1 MPPPYGQSLALLT
14 DLYQLTMASGY
25 WGEGLANREAVFHYY
40 FRKPPFG
47 GAFAIAAGLE
57 TWLQWLRNLRFRDD
71 DIAYL
76 AGLKGQR
83 DLPLFEP
90 DFLDFLGGLS
100 FRCNVEAVPEGTVVF
115 AEEPVVR
122 VRGPLLQCQLAETAL
137 LNIVNFQTLIAT
149 KSARVCLAAGSDPVL
164 EFGLRRAQGVD
175 GGLSAS
181 RAAYIGGCAATSNV
195 LAGKLFGIPVRG
207 THAHSWV
214 LAFDSEQDAFA
225 AFARRMP
232 QNCVLLV
239 DTFET
244 LEGIRRA
251 AAVGCTLRER
261 GFRLSGIR
269 LDSGDFA
276 QLSIEAR
283 RILDASGL
291 EDTAI
296 IASNDLD
303 EFAIADLKG
312 RGSRISVWGVGT
324 SIASARGQSAL
335 GGVYKLA
342 MLRDASGRWNAKAK
356 RSEDA
361 SKASTPGMLQV
372 RRYRDGSSMKAD
384 LIYDEL
390 NPPTGKW
397 AGAESRLGGDGQR
410 VELGG
415 NHEDLLRPVLRAG
428 QPENGPE
435 SLEDLRE
442 RCRTQLSLMPTDLL
456 ETRPTRSF
464 PVLLE
469 DGLTRRREELL
480 SRPPG
485 G

>member
-1 MPPPYGQSLALLT
+1 M
-14 DLYQLTMASGY
+14 
-25 WGEGLANREAVFHYY
+25 
-40 FRKPPFG
+40 
-47 GAFAIAAGLE
+47 
-57 TWLQWLRNLRFRDD
+57 
-71 DIAYL
+71 
-76 AGLKGQR
+76 
-83 DLPLFEP
+83 
-90 DFLDFLGGLS
+90 
-100 FRCNVEAVPEGTVVF
+100 
-115 AEEPVVR
+115 
-122 VRGPLLQCQLAETAL
+122 
-137 LNIVNFQTLIAT
+137 
-149 KSARVCLAAGSDPVL
+149 
-164 EFGLRRAQGVD
+164 
-175 GGLSAS
+175 
-181 RAAYIGGCAATSNV
+181 
-195 LAGKLFGIPVRG
+195 
-207 THAHSWV
+207 
-214 LAFDSEQDAFA
+214 
-225 AFARRMP
+225 
-232 QNCVLLV
+232 
-239 DTFET
+239 
-244 LEGIRRA
+244 
-251 AAVGCTLRER
+251 
-261 GFRLSGIR
+261 
-269 LDSGDFA
+269 
-276 QLSIEAR
+276 
-283 RILDASGL
+283 
-291 EDTAI
+291 
-296 IASNDLD
+296 
-303 EFAIADLKG
+303 
-312 RGSRISVWGVGT
+312 WGVGT

-456 ETRPTRSF
+456 ETRPIRSF